1 MLQKLILML
10 FICLLTTTG
19 CNLIYKQNVQQGNA
33 IEQDKLDQLRTGMTM
48 SQVAYLL
55 GTPAIRDPFHQN
67 RWDYVYTY
75 ARRGKNQA
83 TRQVTLRFK
92 DAVLVEM
99 SGVSDEADVQTLAA
113 SDAGA
118 ETAPAAVDSAIDAA
132 PEAQITPLNAPQS
145 ETVAEATEPNP
156 DASQE
161 VVEAVSAEAAVP
173 ETEDTGAAA
182 DQAVAET
189 EVFTPPT
196 AVLEHADV
204 LAVQEFSDWVI
215 QIGAFDSLQNA
226 RKLVSRMRTAG
237 FDVTIYSQLVGGLG
251 ERFLVR
257 SNPFKSKAEAERQL
271 QQINQAL
278 ELDGF
283 LIPPSP

>member
-10 FICLLTTTG
+10 FVCLLTTTG

-55 GTPAIRDPFHQN
+55 GTPAIRDPFHQD

-99 SGVSDEADVQTLAA
+99 SGVSDEADAQTLAA
-113 SDAGA
+113 ADAGA
-118 ETAPAAVDSAIDAA
+118 ETAPADVDSAIDAA
-132 PEAQITPLNAPQS
+132 PEAQITPLNAAQS
-145 ETVAEATEPNP
+145 ETIVEDAEPVP

-161 VVEAVSAEAAVP
+161 VIEAVSAEAAVP
-173 ETEDTGAAA
+173 AAEDSGAAA
-182 DQAVAET
+182 DESMAET
-189 EVFTPPT
+189 ETFTPPT

-226 RKLVSRMRTAG
+226 RNLVVRLRNAG
-237 FDVTIYSQLVGGLG
+237 FNTAIYSQQVGGLG

-257 SNPFKSKAEAERQL
+257 SNPFESKAEAERQL
-271 QQINQAL
+271 QQINQAF